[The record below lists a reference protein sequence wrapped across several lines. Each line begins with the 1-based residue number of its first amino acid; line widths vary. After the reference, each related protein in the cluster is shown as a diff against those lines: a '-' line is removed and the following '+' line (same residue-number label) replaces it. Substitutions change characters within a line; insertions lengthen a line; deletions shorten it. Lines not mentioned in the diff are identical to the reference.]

1 MNTLLTVPEYSS
13 LRVIPH
19 LLGKLDIKPSL
30 LHGDL
35 WVRFSR
41 SPARFLRWI
50 GSSLFPV
57 CPRHTLSTLFTI

>member
-1 MNTLLTVPEYSS
+1 MHTLLTVPEYSS

-35 WVRFSR
+35 WVRFFPFPR
-41 SPARFLRWI
+41 ALP
-50 GSSLFPV
+50 SLD
-57 CPRHTLSTLFTI
+57 R